1 MEDQQ
6 ENLGT
11 LEQLV
16 TELNSSGFALNLS
29 QHQERVQNLRKN
41 FTELQKTIK
50 ERYVG
55 EFIIFLVMN
64 GIIVSSSFTRK
75 T

>member
-50 ERYVG
+50 ERCVG
-55 EFIIFLVMN
+55 EFIVFLVMN